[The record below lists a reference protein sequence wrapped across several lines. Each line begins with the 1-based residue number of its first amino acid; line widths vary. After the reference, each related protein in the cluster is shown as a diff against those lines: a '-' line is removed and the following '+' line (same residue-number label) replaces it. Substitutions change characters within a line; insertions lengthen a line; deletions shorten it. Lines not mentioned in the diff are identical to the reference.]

1 MELLFGIIPFTFYIY
16 KVNRLKELP
25 IYKIILFWYLIGMCS
40 AFYLWNYTDLFKD
53 GFFLNPIA
61 IIYQVAVIMIL
72 LYPVR
77 DYERYLKPSTIESIP
92 YKTLSIFLYALILI
106 SLISIISS
114 ISIINNLAHMNV
126 SDIRTE
132 VMIGGEGRE
141 MKQAGSILSH
151 ISALASNYSF
161 ISLILS
167 FYCMLKYPYKK
178 RIIYLLLMSSLSY
191 LFFNLEIGG
200 REAIVRYS
208 FDLLF
213 VYLIFRK
220 DISNYWRHKFR
231 VVMLSVFIL
240 MLMVALYITIS
251 RFDGKNTMYGT
262 LGYLGQG
269 FIFFSRFFDYFGK
282 TGSESAI
289 FNAFSLIQVDRF
301 NQNINVSADFFLN
314 VFTTFVGSFVKASGY
329 KVALIHFAIIYFFI
343 VLVKRINK
351 KSIFYYIYAFYI
363 FRFFIGG
370 IFYWIDS
377 FASRAKVYYILLIFL
392 IHFITVQFRKQR
404 KIV

>member
-1 MELLFGIIPFTFYIY
+1 
-16 KVNRLKELP
+16 
-25 IYKIILFWYLIGMCS
+25 
-40 AFYLWNYTDLFKD
+40 
-53 GFFLNPIA
+53 
-61 IIYQVAVIMIL
+61 
-72 LYPVR
+72 
-77 DYERYLKPSTIESIP
+77 
-92 YKTLSIFLYALILI
+92 
-106 SLISIISS
+106 
-114 ISIINNLAHMNV
+114 MNV

>member
-1 MELLFGIIPFTFYIY
+1 MELLFSIIPFVFYIY
-16 KVNRLKELP
+16 KVDQLKALP
-25 IYKIILFWYLIGMCS
+25 IYKIILFWYLTGMCS

-53 GFFLNPIA
+53 GFLLNPVA
-61 IIYQVAVIMIL
+61 IIYQVVVIMIL

-77 DYERYLKPSTIESIP
+77 DYERYLKPSTIEYIS

-106 SLISIISS
+106 SLISIVSS
-114 ISIINNLAHMNV
+114 ISIINNLAHMNIT
-126 SDIRTE
+126 DIRND
-132 VMIGGEGRE
+132 VMMGGEGRDI
-141 MKQAGSILSH
+141 KQAGSVLSH

-178 RIIYLLLMSSLSY
+178 RIINLLLVSSLSY
-191 LFFNLEIGG
+191 LLFNLEIGG

-220 DISNYWRHKFR
+220 DIANYWRHRFK
-231 VVMLSVFIL
+231 VVMLSVIIF

-251 RFDGKNTMYGT
+251 RFDGRDTLYGT

-269 FIFFSRFFDYFGK
+269 FIFFSRFFDYFGE

-289 FNAFSLIQVDRF
+289 FNAFSSVQVNPF
-301 NQNINVSADFFLN
+301 NQNENISADFFLN
-314 VFTTFVGSFVKASGY
+314 VFTTFVGSFVKATGY
-329 KVALIHFAIIYFFI
+329 KIALIHFAIIYFLI
-343 VLVKRINK
+343 VLIK
-351 KSIFYYIYAFYI
+351 KMNRTSIFYYIYTFYI
-363 FRFFIGG
+363 FRFFIAG

-377 FASRAKVYYILLIFL
+377 FASRAKVYYILLILL
-392 IHFITVQFRKQR
+392 IHFLTIQIGKFRR
-404 KIV
+404 VI